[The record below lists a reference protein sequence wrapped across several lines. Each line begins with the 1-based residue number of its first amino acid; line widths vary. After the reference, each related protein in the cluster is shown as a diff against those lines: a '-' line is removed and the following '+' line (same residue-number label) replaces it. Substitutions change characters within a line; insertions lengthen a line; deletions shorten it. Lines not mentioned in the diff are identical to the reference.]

1 MMKSTQR
8 NMKASE
14 NTNRNYELAMYIWQ
28 ILKTQMT
35 IIMSWGIDPS
45 KARVI
50 ENGIELHVQGFL
62 HTGFLQITLNEGAD
76 LFEIT
81 LLSEKRET
89 VKFIDGVYLD
99 CLVDTIDRE
108 VEKCD
113 NYEQR
118 VSEYLRETQI
128 S

>member
-1 MMKSTQR
+1 METTDRSQ
-8 NMKASE
+8 
-14 NTNRNYELAMYIWQ
+14 ELAMYIWQ
-28 ILKTQMT
+28 ILKMHMT

-50 ENGIELHVQGFL
+50 TNGMEIHVQGFL

-81 LLSEKRET
+81 LLSENRET
-89 VKFIDGVYLD
+89 VKFIDGIYLD
-99 CLVDTIDRE
+99 CLVDTIDRA

-118 VSEYLRETQI
+118 VSEFLRETPI

>member
-1 MMKSTQR
+1 METSDST
-8 NMKASE
+8 NK
-14 NTNRNYELAMYIWQ
+14 NLELAMYIWR
-28 ILKTQMT
+28 ILRTQMT
-35 IIMSWGIDPS
+35 VIMSWGIDPS

-50 ENGIELHVQGFL
+50 DNGMEIHVQGFL

-81 LLSEKRET
+81 LLSENRET
-89 VKFIDGVYLD
+89 VKFIDGIYFD
-99 CLVDTIDRE
+99 SLVATIDRA

-118 VSEYLRETQI
+118 VNDFLRETQI

>member
-1 MMKSTQR
+1 MET
-8 NMKASE
+8 AE
-14 NTNRNYELAMYIWQ
+14 NTNRSYELAMYIWS

-35 IIMSWGIDPS
+35 VIMSWGLDPS

-50 ENGIELHVQGFL
+50 NNGMEIYVQGFL
-62 HTGFLQITLNEGAD
+62 HKGFVQITLNEGTD
-76 LFEIT
+76 LFEIK
-81 LLSEKRET
+81 LLSEEREL
-89 VKFIDGVYLD
+89 VKFIDGIYLD

-118 VSEYLRETQI
+118 VTEYLRETQI

>member
-1 MMKSTQR
+1 METTDRSQ
-8 NMKASE
+8 
-14 NTNRNYELAMYIWQ
+14 ELAMYIWQ

-50 ENGIELHVQGFL
+50 DNGMEVHVQGFL
-62 HTGFLQITLNEGAD
+62 HTGFVQITLNEGTD

-81 LLSEKRET
+81 LLSESRET
-89 VKFIDGVYLD
+89 MKFIDGIYLD
-99 CLVDTIDRE
+99 CLIDTIDRV
-108 VEKCD
+108 VEKCE

-118 VSEYLRETQI
+118 VSEYLREAQM

>member
-1 MMKSTQR
+1 METTDRSQ
-8 NMKASE
+8 
-14 NTNRNYELAMYIWQ
+14 ELAMYIWQ

-50 ENGIELHVQGFL
+50 DNGIELHVRGFL
-62 HTGFLQITLNEGAD
+62 HTGFLQITLNEGTD
-76 LFEIT
+76 LFEIK
-81 LLSEKRET
+81 LLSEEREL
-89 VKFIDGVYLD
+89 VKFIEDVYLD
-99 CLVDTIDRE
+99 CLVETIDRE

-118 VSEYLRETQI
+118 ISEYLRETQI

>member
-1 MMKSTQR
+1 MKSTQR
-8 NMKASE
+8 NMEATE
-14 NTNRNYELAMYIWQ
+14 NTNRNYELAMYIWR

-35 IIMSWGIDPS
+35 VIMSWGIDPS

-50 ENGIELHVQGFL
+50 TNGMEIHVQGFL
-62 HTGFLQITLNEGAD
+62 HTGFLQITLNEGTD

-81 LLSEKRET
+81 LLSENRET
-89 VKFIDGVYLD
+89 VKFIDGIYLD
-99 CLVDTIDRE
+99 CLVDTIDRA

-118 VSEYLRETQI
+118 VSEFLRETPI

>member
-1 MMKSTQR
+1 M
-8 NMKASE
+8 E
-14 NTNRNYELAMYIWQ
+14 ENRNQEIANYIWQ
-28 ILKTQMT
+28 ILKTRMQ

-45 KARVI
+45 RARVI
-50 ENGIELHVQGFL
+50 NCGIEIHVQGFL
-62 HTGFLQITLNEGAD
+62 HTGFLQITLNEGTD

-81 LLSEKRET
+81 LLSENRET

-99 CLVDTIDRE
+99 CLVETIDRE

-118 VSEYLRETQI
+118 ISEYLRETQI

>member
-1 MMKSTQR
+1 MKNTQH
-8 NMKASE
+8 NMEIAE
-14 NTNRNYELAMYIWQ
+14 NTNRNYELAMYIWS

-35 IIMSWGIDPS
+35 VIMSWGLDPS

-50 ENGIELHVQGFL
+50 DNGMEIYVQGFL
-62 HTGFLQITLNEGAD
+62 HKGFVQITLNEGTD
-76 LFEIT
+76 LFEIK
-81 LLSEKRET
+81 LLSEEREL
-89 VKFIDGVYLD
+89 VKFIEDVYLD

-118 VSEYLRETQI
+118 ISEYLSETQI

>member
-1 MMKSTQR
+1 MKNTQR
-8 NMKASE
+8 NMEATE
-14 NTNRNYELAMYIWQ
+14 NTNRNYELAMYIWR

-35 IIMSWGIDPS
+35 VIMSWGLDPS

-50 ENGIELHVQGFL
+50 DNGMEVHVLGFL
-62 HTGFLQITLNEGAD
+62 HKGFVQITLNEGAD

-81 LLSEKRET
+81 LLSENRET
-89 VKFIDGVYLD
+89 VKFIDGIYLD
-99 CLVDTIDRE
+99 CLVVTIDRA

-113 NYEQR
+113 NYEKR
-118 VSEYLRETQI
+118 VNDFLRETQI

>member
-1 MMKSTQR
+1 MET
-8 NMKASE
+8 AE
-14 NTNRNYELAMYIWQ
+14 NTNRSYELAMYIWS

-35 IIMSWGIDPS
+35 VIMSWGLDPS

-50 ENGIELHVQGFL
+50 DNGMEIHVQGFL
-62 HTGFLQITLNEGAD
+62 HKGFVQITLNEGTD

-81 LLSEKRET
+81 LLSEERET
-89 VKFIDGVYLD
+89 VKFIDGIFLD
-99 CLVDTIDRE
+99 CLINILDENI
-108 VEKCD
+108 EKCE

-118 VSEYLRETQI
+118 VSEYLRETQM

>member
-1 MMKSTQR
+1 METTDRSQ
-8 NMKASE
+8 
-14 NTNRNYELAMYIWQ
+14 ELAMYIWQ

-50 ENGIELHVQGFL
+50 DNGIELHVQGFL

-81 LLSEKRET
+81 LLSENRET

-118 VSEYLRETQI
+118 ISEYLRETQI

>member
-1 MMKSTQR
+1 MKSTQR

-50 ENGIELHVQGFL
+50 DNGIELHVRGFL
-62 HTGFLQITLNEGAD
+62 HTGFVQITLNEGTD
-76 LFEIT
+76 LFEIK
-81 LLSEKRET
+81 LLSEEREL
-89 VKFIDGVYLD
+89 VKFIEDVYLD
-99 CLVDTIDRE
+99 CLVKTLDENI
-108 VEKCD
+108 EKCE
-113 NYEQR
+113 NYEQHI
-118 VSEYLRETQI
+118 SEYLRETHI

>member
-1 MMKSTQR
+1 METTDRSQ
-8 NMKASE
+8 
-14 NTNRNYELAMYIWQ
+14 ELAMYIWQ

-50 ENGIELHVQGFL
+50 DNGIELHVRGFL
-62 HTGFLQITLNEGAD
+62 HTGFLQITLNEGTD
-76 LFEIT
+76 LFEIK
-81 LLSEKRET
+81 LLSEEREL
-89 VKFIDGVYLD
+89 VKFIDSIYLD
-99 CLVDTIDRE
+99 CLVNTLDENI
-108 VEKCD
+108 EKCE

-118 VSEYLRETQI
+118 VSEYLKETQI

>member
-1 MMKSTQR
+1 MKNTQR
-8 NMKASE
+8 NMETAE

-35 IIMSWGIDPS
+35 VIMSWGIDPS
-45 KARVI
+45 KARAI
-50 ENGIELHVQGFL
+50 TNGMEIHIQGFL
-62 HTGFLQITLNEGAD
+62 HTGFLQITLNEGTD
-76 LFEIT
+76 LFEVT
-81 LLSEKRET
+81 LLSENRET
-89 VKFIDGVYLD
+89 VKFIDGIYLD
-99 CLVDTIDRE
+99 CLVDTIDRA

-118 VSEYLRETQI
+118 VNDFLRETQI

>member
-1 MMKSTQR
+1 MET
-8 NMKASE
+8 AE

-35 IIMSWGIDPS
+35 VIMSWGIDPS
-45 KARVI
+45 KAKVI
-50 ENGIELHVQGFL
+50 ANGMEIHVQGFL
-62 HTGFLQITLNEGAD
+62 HTGFLQITLNEGTD

-81 LLSEKRET
+81 LLSEEREL
-89 VKFIDGVYLD
+89 VKFIDDVYLD
-99 CLVDTIDRE
+99 CLVDTIDRA
-108 VEKCD
+108 VEKCE

-118 VSEYLRETQI
+118 VNEYLREEQI

>member
-1 MMKSTQR
+1 MKKILLKMETTDRSQ
-8 NMKASE
+8 
-14 NTNRNYELAMYIWQ
+14 ELAMYIWQ

-50 ENGIELHVQGFL
+50 ENGIELHVRGFL

-76 LFEIT
+76 LFEIM

-99 CLVDTIDRE
+99 CLVNTLDENI
-108 VEKCD
+108 EKCE

>member
-1 MMKSTQR
+1 ME
-8 NMKASE
+8 N
-14 NTNRNYELAMYIWQ
+14 NTNRNLELANYIWE
-28 ILKTQMT
+28 ILKTRME

-50 ENGIELHVQGFL
+50 DNGMEIHVQGFL

-81 LLSEKRET
+81 LLSENRET
-89 VKFIDGVYLD
+89 VKFIDGIYLD
-99 CLVDTIDRE
+99 CLVDTIDRA

-118 VSEYLRETQI
+118 ISEYLKETQI

>member
-1 MMKSTQR
+1 METSD
-8 NMKASE
+8 
-14 NTNRNYELAMYIWQ
+14 NTNKNLELAMYIWR
-28 ILKTQMT
+28 ILRTQMT
-35 IIMSWGIDPS
+35 VIMSWGIDPS

-50 ENGIELHVQGFL
+50 DNGMEIHVQGFL
-62 HTGFLQITLNEGAD
+62 HTGFLQITLNEGTD

-81 LLSEKRET
+81 LLSENRET
-89 VKFIDGVYLD
+89 VKFIDGIYLD
-99 CLVDTIDRE
+99 CLVDTIDRA

-118 VSEYLRETQI
+118 VNDFLRETQI

>member
-1 MMKSTQR
+1 MKSTQR

>member
-1 MMKSTQR
+1 METTDRSQ
-8 NMKASE
+8 
-14 NTNRNYELAMYIWQ
+14 ELAMYIWQ

-50 ENGIELHVQGFL
+50 DNGIELHVQGFL

-81 LLSEKRET
+81 LLSENRET

-108 VEKCD
+108 VERCD
-113 NYEQR
+113 NYEER
-118 VSEYLRETQI
+118 ISEYLRETQI

>member
-1 MMKSTQR
+1 MET
-8 NMKASE
+8 AE
-14 NTNRNYELAMYIWQ
+14 NRNRSYELAMYIWQ

-35 IIMSWGIDPS
+35 IIMSWGLDPS

-50 ENGIELHVQGFL
+50 NKGMEIHVQGFL
-62 HTGFLQITLNEGAD
+62 HKGFVQITLNEGTD

-81 LLSEKRET
+81 LLSEERET
-89 VKFIDGVYLD
+89 VKFIEDVFLD
-99 CLVDTIDRE
+99 CLVNTLDENI
-108 VEKCD
+108 EKCE

-118 VSEYLRETQI
+118 VSEYLRETQM

>member
-1 MMKSTQR
+1 METTDRSQ
-8 NMKASE
+8 
-14 NTNRNYELAMYIWQ
+14 ELAMYIWQ

-50 ENGIELHVQGFL
+50 DNGIELHVRGFL
-62 HTGFLQITLNEGAD
+62 HTGFLQITLNEGTD
-76 LFEIT
+76 LFEIK
-81 LLSEKRET
+81 LLSEEREL
-89 VKFIDGVYLD
+89 VKFIEDVYLD

-118 VSEYLRETQI
+118 ISEYLSETQI

>member
-1 MMKSTQR
+1 METTDRSQ
-8 NMKASE
+8 
-14 NTNRNYELAMYIWQ
+14 ELAMYIWQ

-50 ENGIELHVQGFL
+50 DNGIELHVRGFL

-81 LLSEKRET
+81 LLSEERET
-89 VKFIDGVYLD
+89 VKFIDGIYLD
-99 CLVDTIDRE
+99 CLVDTIDRA

-118 VSEYLRETQI
+118 VNDFLRETQI